1 MNRIVQVDNFQNMA
15 CCCANW
21 DEFVQELAEWGVDGC
36 AKIDFDDPELNVPML
51 DAFIAKLEYLK
62 ACQRENFKREPN
74 HPRNKFDYAVVVPN
88 HPLGYHEHYCMDL
101 EVAKQSA
108 REWSKDYG
116 RVQVEDK
123 NLNTVYAIF

>member
-1 MNRIVQVDNFQNMA
+1 MSFKSDL
-15 CCCANW
+15 
-21 DEFVQELAEWGVDGC
+21 E
-36 AKIDFDDPELNVPML
+36 
-51 DAFIAKLEYLK
+51 AKLEYLK

-101 EVAKQSA
+101 EVAKQSV
-108 REWSKDYG
+108 REWSKEYG